1 MKDQDWKQYQALII
15 EQDNIRQQAKTTLQA
30 SKAAASKTEKARLR
44 QVARK
49 LNQEADKVQAKINRY
64 HPPLF
69 NLDDFSK
76 GGAA

>member
-1 MKDQDWKQYQALII
+1 MNDQDWKQYQALLT
-15 EQDNIRQQAKTTLQA
+15 ERDDIRQLAKIRLQE

-49 LNQEADKVQAKINRY
+49 LNQEADKVQAKIDRY
-64 HPPLF
+64 HPTLF
-69 NLDDFSK
+69 SLDDFSK